1 MPTGPGAYSVPKEAR
16 PICKH
21 PMAPVW
27 RALGQQVYEYFDSL
41 AVTEWTSIDPVR
53 FAEVEEEAGPLFLW
67 VGVMP
72 GTLSRDDAK
81 VAAVGCKQI
90 IAQFQITDSPTWRS
104 HSGSRLSSGPPVRGS

>member
-1 MPTGPGAYSVPKEAR
+1 MPTGLGAYSVPKEGR

-21 PMAPVW
+21 PMAPVR

-41 AVTEWTSIDPVR
+41 AVKWTSIDPVR
-53 FAEVEEEAGPLFLW
+53 FAEVEEEAGPIFLC

-90 IAQFQITDSPTWRS
+90 IAQFQITDVEIA
-104 HSGSRLSSGPPVRGS
+104 GPPVRGS